1 MRAIAHIL
9 EDLKTWPQLVQFEF
23 LISPGTDPLKTL
35 QIKLDRQ
42 DVAFNNLTQSA
53 LNHLETQR
61 IYTVSL

>member
-1 MRAIAHIL
+1 VA
-9 EDLKTWPQLVQFEF
+9 QFEF

-35 QIKLDRQ
+35 QIQLDRQ
-42 DVAFNNLTQSA
+42 HVNMNDLTQSA